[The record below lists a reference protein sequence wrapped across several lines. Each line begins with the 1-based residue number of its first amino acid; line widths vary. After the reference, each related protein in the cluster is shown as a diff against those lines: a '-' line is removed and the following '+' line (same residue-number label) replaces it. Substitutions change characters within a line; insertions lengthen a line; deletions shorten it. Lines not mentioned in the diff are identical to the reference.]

1 MRPEVIDLFVDRLC
15 GIFPKDNVARNTVKN
30 AWNRDDF
37 LLGCDEEHG
46 KQALNILEGD
56 DSFPN
61 LKRVKEVF
69 RKLKQTTHTTAQ
81 RVCKICKG
89 SGWDDGL
96 RYIGTTL
103 IQERYQEEGIY
114 GMMYN
119 VVRRCECQGQG

>member
-15 GIFPKDNVARNTVKN
+15 GIFPKDNIARNTVKN

-46 KQALNILEGD
+46 KIALQMLEHD
-56 DSFPN
+56 DTFPN

-69 RKLKQTTHTTAQ
+69 RKIKGGNNVISTQQ
-81 RVCKICKG
+81 CKICKG

-96 RYIGTTL
+96 RYIGNVCV
-103 IQERYQEEGIY
+103 QERYEEEGIY
-114 GMMYN
+114 GMKYH
-119 VVRRCECQGQG
+119 VAKRCECHA

>member
-46 KQALNILEGD
+46 KIALQMLEQD

-69 RKLKQTTHTTAQ
+69 RKIKGGNDATTTRH
-81 RVCKICKG
+81 CNICKG
-89 SGWDDGL
+89 SGWDDGI
-96 RYIGTTL
+96 RYVGTTCV
-103 IQERYQEEGIY
+103 QEHYTEEGLDGI
-114 GMMYN
+114 MYR
-119 VVRRCECQGQG
+119 VAKRCKCHA